1 MVLQQT
7 SGSIRKGFHSFYLY
21 LFVCAAIILALTGCT
36 PTQRFRSAPLFPSE
50 TATKLEAR
58 TLDDPGLKA
67 FIQKSL
73 GRPMDWPPK
82 AWNLRLLT
90 LAAFYFN
97 PQIQVARDQVTFAQA
112 GETTARMHPNPSVG
126 FSPGIPSPYLI
137 SVDFLVPVVTA
148 GKRRY
153 QIQQAQNLSEAARLN
168 LAQTLWAVRKGVRS
182 ALLNEVVAERDLEVL
197 RLQEQQTSQ
206 RVERIAEQVQAGELA
221 RPVLAA
227 SRLNL
232 INTQLAEKASEGR
245 VAQAKAALAAAIGVP
260 LSGLGNARFA
270 WKGLEQLPS
279 LSTLSLQQVR
289 RQAVLNRLDVRQALA
304 QYQAAE
310 AYLQLQI
317 ARQYPDFQIGPGY
330 QYEETDNFFAPSLS
344 LTLPIFNRNQGP
356 IAQAEAARRQAAD
369 NLVAI
374 QAQAIAQSEQALAR
388 YQAAYAMAQDARK
401 ALLNI
406 RQVQEPMARSAYAH
420 GQSDW
425 LTLNTVLLQGTA
437 AASAWLNAVYQ
448 AQAALGQLEN
458 VVQRPLEPQDSTPL
472 VVPGNATNLTVRGV
486 RP

>member
-1 MVLQQT
+1 
-7 SGSIRKGFHSFYLY
+7 
-21 LFVCAAIILALTGCT
+21 
-36 PTQRFRSAPLFPSE
+36 
-50 TATKLEAR
+50 
-58 TLDDPGLKA
+58 
-67 FIQKSL
+67 
-73 GRPMDWPPK
+73 
-82 AWNLRLLT
+82 
-90 LAAFYFN
+90 
-97 PQIQVARDQVTFAQA
+97 
-112 GETTARMHPNPSVG
+112 
-126 FSPGIPSPYLI
+126 
-137 SVDFLVPVVTA
+137 
-148 GKRRY
+148 
-153 QIQQAQNLSEAARLN
+153 
-168 LAQTLWAVRKGVRS
+168 VRS

-420 GQSDW
+420 GESDW

-448 AQAALGQLEN
+448 AQAALGRLEN
-458 VVQRPLEPQDSTPL
+458 VVQRPLEPLDSTPL
-472 VVPGNATNLTVRGV
+472 VLPGNATNLTVRGV

>member
-1 MVLQQT
+1 MVLQQA

-67 FIQKSL
+67 FIRKSL

-112 GETTARMHPNPSVG
+112 GETTARMH
-126 FSPGIPSPYLI
+126 
-137 SVDFLVPVVTA
+137 
-148 GKRRY
+148 
-153 QIQQAQNLSEAARLN
+153 

-270 WKGLEQLPS
+270 WKGLEQ
-279 LSTLSLQQVR
+279 
-289 RQAVLNRLDVRQALA
+289 
-304 QYQAAE
+304 
-310 AYLQLQI
+310 
-317 ARQYPDFQIGPGY
+317 
-330 QYEETDNFFAPSLS
+330 
-344 LTLPIFNRNQGP
+344 
-356 IAQAEAARRQAAD
+356 
-369 NLVAI
+369 
-374 QAQAIAQSEQALAR
+374 
-388 YQAAYAMAQDARK
+388 
-401 ALLNI
+401 
-406 RQVQEPMARSAYAH
+406 
-420 GQSDW
+420 
-425 LTLNTVLLQGTA
+425 
-437 AASAWLNAVYQ
+437 
-448 AQAALGQLEN
+448 
-458 VVQRPLEPQDSTPL
+458 
-472 VVPGNATNLTVRGV
+472 
-486 RP
+486 